1 MQKLAGIKRDPLF
14 TDSVYTVKAQEDR
27 FLIAAHEKDGR
38 RAIGVFTVKGGA
50 GYVEVDFPD
59 GVYDNL
65 IGGEKVE
72 VFRGGVSCHGNP
84 IILIREE

>member
-1 MQKLAGIKRDPLF
+1 M
-14 TDSVYTVKAQEDR
+14 
-27 FLIAAHEKDGR
+27 
-38 RAIGVFTVKGGA
+38 
-50 GYVEVDFPD
+50 EVDFPD